1 MKMWRTTNDGHLYP
15 APICPGKAD
24 HTITKNVYEVFKL
37 CGQIVAKAIADDR
50 QIDLPISSLFWK
62 LCMGGSERSQLS
74 LFDLKLL
81 DEGIY
86 KLVAPLQIC
95 ANKVAEVEQIK
106 DEEKRKKEME
116 SIRIDGAM
124 IEDLCITFTY
134 PG

>member
-1 MKMWRTTNDGHLYP
+1 MWRTTNDGHLYP

>member
-1 MKMWRTTNDGHLYP
+1 MWRTTNDGHLYP

-86 KLVAPLQIC
+86 KLVAPL
-95 ANKVAEVEQIK
+95 
-106 DEEKRKKEME
+106 
-116 SIRIDGAM
+116 
-124 IEDLCITFTY
+124 
-134 PG
+134 